1 MNIDDF
7 KLLFD
12 QYYEGIKSFLYYK
25 IGDIEVAEDIVQEVF
40 LKLWDKRSSID
51 LKTVKSF
58 LFTVANNMAIN
69 HLKHRSIVFNF
80 VRNENKSEKVNS
92 PQYEL
97 EMKEFKENL
106 ERLLAEMPENYRVVF
121 LMNRIDKLTYNEIAE
136 RLELSVKAIEK
147 RMSNALS
154 FLRDKLKHPI

>member
-1 MNIDDF
+1 
-7 KLLFD
+7 
-12 QYYEGIKSFLYYK
+12 
-25 IGDIEVAEDIVQEVF
+25 
-40 LKLWDKRSSID
+40 
-51 LKTVKSF
+51 
-58 LFTVANNMAIN
+58 MAIN

-92 PQYEL
+92 PHYEL

-106 ERLLAEMPENYRVVF
+106 ERLLAEMPENYRIVF

-154 FLRDKLKHPI
+154 FLREKLKHPI

>member
-7 KLLFD
+7 KSLFD
-12 QYYEGIKSFLYYK
+12 QHYEGIKSFLYYK
-25 IGDIEVAEDIVQEVF
+25 IGDIEIAEDIVQEVF
-40 LKLWDKRSSID
+40 LKLWDKRASIE

-58 LFTVANNMAIN
+58 LFTIANNMAIN
-69 HLKHRSIVFNF
+69 HLKHRNIVFNF
-80 VRNENKSEKVNS
+80 ARNEHHNEKVDS
-92 PQYEL
+92 PHYEL

-154 FLRDKLKHPI
+154 FLREKLKHPI

>member
-58 LFTVANNMAIN
+58 LFTIANNMAIN

>member
-1 MNIDDF
+1 MNIDNF
-7 KLLFD
+7 KSLFD

-40 LKLWDKRSSID
+40 LKLWDKRNAIE

-58 LFTVANNMAIN
+58 LFTIANNMAIN

-92 PQYEL
+92 PHYEL

-106 ERLLAEMPENYRVVF
+106 DRLLAEMPENYRIVF

-154 FLRDKLKHPI
+154 FLREKLKHPI